1 MAEVFE
7 QLNRNRE
14 HFFIIHFH
22 NQRTFT
28 NRKGDHIEKRFT
40 ITLFTL
46 FISLLVACGDDSEES
61 NAESGSEESSSEENG
76 SEEDLKTSPLIR
88 FLLDLSLREIR
99 KKSSLL
105 QNR

>member
-1 MAEVFE
+1 MK
-7 QLNRNRE
+7 
-14 HFFIIHFH
+14 
-22 NQRTFT
+22 
-28 NRKGDHIEKRFT
+28 KGLLLL
-40 ITLFTL
+40 LFTL

-76 SEEDLKTSPLIR
+76 SEEALKTSPLIR